1 MFADN
6 SVDSEDMP
14 RSRKRN
20 TSADGGIVNRVS
32 SKVDRGGE

>member
-6 SVDSEDMP
+6 SVDLEDMP

-20 TSADGGIVNRVS
+20 TSAGGIVNHVS